1 MLAAAA
7 RSPRLVG
14 AGPASRH
21 ISDRKCF
28 RSTGVP
34 QCTTDKLSTHTH
46 THTQTPVITR
56 QNQNKPAK
64 NLIEISCYSSGSD
77 SPHRHRRTH
86 TRRPNAKRN
95 IFQWAMGRFSGPLC
109 PPPHCHLLCE
119 RTGPI
124 KKCMLPWAS
133 MSLSPNVI
141 SIGSS
146 VSAQLTSVPNTHR
159 HVDHATC
166 DV

>member
-7 RSPRLVG
+7 RSPHLVG

-21 ISDRKCF
+21 IVDSKCF

-46 THTQTPVITR
+46 TQTPVITR
-56 QNQNKPAK
+56 QNDDNKPAK

-77 SPHRHRRTH
+77 SPHRHRCTH
-86 TRRPNAKRN
+86 RGTFVLMPNR
-95 IFQWAMGRFSGPLC
+95 ISFSGQWAGLEVHYVL
-109 PPPHCHLLCE
+109 PHTATCCASELD
-119 RTGPI
+119 PS
-124 KKCMLPWAS
+124 KCMLPWAS

-141 SIGSS
+141 SIGSP

-159 HVDHATC
+159 HADHATC